1 LQINLGL
8 FLKKNLYKNFMNN
21 TEWIEVGKTDSIE
34 IEDLIR
40 FDHADKTFCIYRIED
55 GYFATDGIC
64 SHEAVH
70 LEDGLVIDGE
80 IECPMHQGIFDI
92 KSGKAISPP
101 ACEDLKTYPIKV
113 ENDLIYINIS

>member
-1 LQINLGL
+1 
-8 FLKKNLYKNFMNN
+8 MNN